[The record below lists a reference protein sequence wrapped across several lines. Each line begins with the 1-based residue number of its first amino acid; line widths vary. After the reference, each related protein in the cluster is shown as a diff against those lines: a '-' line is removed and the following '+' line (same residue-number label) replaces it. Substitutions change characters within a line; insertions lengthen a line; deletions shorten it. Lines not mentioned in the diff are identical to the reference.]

1 MEQNLNTE
9 TELENQQQQMQQPE
23 GTGNAINFATIFT
36 AVVLNWKWFV
46 LSIVI
51 CLGLAAVY
59 LRYATPIYQVSA
71 KLLIKDN
78 DQNSPNSANKNAMLN
93 SATLGLISNSYGF
106 DNEMEILTS
115 HSLALQVVKDMKIYV
130 DYYFVGK
137 VKDELLY
144 RQQPINVDMDEAHLN
159 KLNMP
164 VQLKITRED
173 NNYKISGT
181 CYVPVDKLA
190 SKGPFKFERT
200 VQSIPSTIY
209 TRVGAIQLTQS
220 PYAVMKDGESIK
232 VFIYSPQM
240 AANKYVEELSTT
252 QTSKTTTI
260 AQLTLNDEDPQRA
273 LDYVQRLSVCYNQ
286 QANVDK
292 NEIARRTEQ
301 FINGRLEKIN
311 AELGNTEGQL
321 ESYKRRNNV
330 VELKTNATGAYTNAT
345 EYQQKLSEA
354 NTQVALISE
363 MQIYM
368 NNPKNHFQPLPSNVG
383 LDDQASTALI
393 SNYNELLQKRSL
405 LLQSASENS
414 PSVIPLTS
422 QISEMERAIRR
433 ALVQARKNLEIQRNA
448 LAVEYGKYQGQVG
461 ETPEQERML
470 TQIGRQQE
478 VKSGLY
484 LMLLQKREEN
494 SISLAATADKGK
506 LIDGP
511 SLGKKVSPKSSIILL
526 VALMLALAIP
536 SLILFLLEFFRYKIE
551 GHEDVA
557 KLTTLPIIADIA
569 VSSETAKTKGEI
581 VVHENKNNQMEE
593 VFRSMRT
600 NIQFM
605 LEKDEK
611 VIMFTSSTSGEGK
624 TFVASNLAMS
634 FALLGKRV
642 LLVGLDIRKPR
653 LANLFEIDD
662 FVHGITNLLVKESP
676 TWEDVEKQLLPS
688 GVNKNLTLLMAG
700 PTPPNPAEL
709 VTRKSLDITFDIL
722 RQHFDYI
729 IVDTAPVGLVTDT
742 LQIAKVCD
750 TTVYVCRA
758 DYTPKENFEMI
769 NGLAFSKKMPK
780 MSIVV
785 NGIDMSKK
793 KNGYYY
799 GYGKYGKYGRYARNL
814 RSSTYGSYG
823 SYGSYGHYGHYG
835 SYGSYGHYGHYGS
848 YGSYG
853 NYGNYGSYGNYKD
866 SHYSN
871 EKDDS
876 IKQ

>member
-93 SATLGLISNSYGF
+93 SATLGLISNSNGF

-173 NNYKISGT
+173 NSYKISGT

-209 TRVGAIQLTQS
+209 TRVGVIQLTQS

-240 AANKYVEELSTT
+240 AANKYVEELSAT

-581 VVHENKNNQMEE
+581 VVRENKNNQMEE
-593 VFRSMRT
+593 IFRSMRT

-676 TWEDVEKQLLPS
+676 TWDDVEKQLLPS

-709 VTRKSLDITFDIL
+709 VTRKSLNITFDIL

-814 RSSTYGSYG
+814 RSSAYGS
-823 SYGSYGHYGHYG
+823 YG

-853 NYGNYGSYGNYKD
+853 NYGNYGSYGDYKD

>member
-93 SATLGLISNSYGF
+93 SATLGLISNSNGF

-173 NNYKISGT
+173 NSYKISGT

-209 TRVGAIQLTQS
+209 TRVGVIQLTQS

-240 AANKYVEELSTT
+240 AANKYVEELSAT

-593 VFRSMRT
+593 IFRSMRT

-676 TWEDVEKQLLPS
+676 TWDDVEKQLLPS

-709 VTRKSLDITFDIL
+709 VTRKSLNITFDIL

-769 NGLAFSKKMPK
+769 YGLAFSKKMPK

-814 RSSTYGSYG
+814 RSSAYGS
-823 SYGSYGHYGHYG
+823 YG

-853 NYGNYGSYGNYKD
+853 NYGNYGSYGDYKD

>member
-93 SATLGLISNSYGF
+93 SATLGLISNSNGF

-240 AANKYVEELSTT
+240 AANKYVEELSAT

-286 QANVDK
+286 QANVEK

-526 VALMLALAIP
+526 VALILALAIP

-581 VVHENKNNQMEE
+581 VVHENMNNQMEE

-709 VTRKSLDITFDIL
+709 VTRKSLNITFDIL

-814 RSSTYGSYG
+814 RSSAYGS
-823 SYGSYGHYGHYG
+823 YG

-853 NYGNYGSYGNYKD
+853 NYGNYGSYGDYKD